1 MATAKLVFNSISGV
15 IDAVIFTNDSG
26 QSFGIPFDPAN
37 TDYQQ
42 YLKWL
47 SEGNTPTPADEGA
60 E

>member
-1 MATAKLVFNSISGV
+1 MAYKILKDPYSGEQSGV
-15 IDAVIFTNDSG
+15 LRLSDNAC
-26 QSFGIPFDPAN
+26 IPLSEGN